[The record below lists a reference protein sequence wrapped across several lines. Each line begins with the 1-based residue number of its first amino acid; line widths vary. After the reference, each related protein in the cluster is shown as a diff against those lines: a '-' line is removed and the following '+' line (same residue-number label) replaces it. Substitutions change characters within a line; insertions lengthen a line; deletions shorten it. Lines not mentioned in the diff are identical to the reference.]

1 MRGEDG
7 KDEQLL
13 SSPHSFVKLFLSK
26 KENERHSKFSLHFEK
41 KKKKKLDRQCFLNF
55 SNPFIH

>member
-41 KKKKKLDRQCFLNF
+41 KKKKLDRQCFLNF

>member
-41 KKKKKLDRQCFLNF
+41 KKKKIGQAMFFKF
-55 SNPFIH
+55 